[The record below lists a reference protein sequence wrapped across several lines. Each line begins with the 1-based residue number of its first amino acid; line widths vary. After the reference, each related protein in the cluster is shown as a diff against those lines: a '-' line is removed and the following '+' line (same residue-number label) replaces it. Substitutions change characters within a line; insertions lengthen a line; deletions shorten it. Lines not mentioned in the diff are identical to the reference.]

1 MTTTQS
7 SLVLSSSEFDAEEN
21 ASILS
26 DVFKENQVYL
36 GGSAIGKGFRRSARY
51 YLQSIASANDIGNG
65 NDAGNSGLGD
75 IDIDDADL
83 PPEDPFFVVDL
94 GVVVYQYYNWCRHFP
109 RVQPYYAVKCNP

>member
-1 MTTTQS
+1 MTSAQS
-7 SLVLSSSEFDAEEN
+7 IPSSSSFDAEEN

-26 DVFKENQVYL
+26 SVFKENQVYL

-51 YLQSIASANDIGNG
+51 YLQSIASANAVGS
-65 NDAGNSGLGD
+65 NDDADELGHAD
-75 IDIDDADL
+75 LDIDDADL
-83 PPEDPFFVVDL
+83 PPEDPFYVLDL

>member
-1 MTTTQS
+1 MS
-7 SLVLSSSEFDAEEN
+7 SAPSIPSPSSFDAEEN

-26 DVFKENQVYL
+26 SVFKENQVYL

-51 YLQSIASANDIGNG
+51 YLQSIASANATGIDDDADKLGLE
-65 NDAGNSGLGD
+65 DAG
-75 IDIDDADL
+75 IDDADL
-83 PPEDPFFVVDL
+83 PPEDPFYVLDL